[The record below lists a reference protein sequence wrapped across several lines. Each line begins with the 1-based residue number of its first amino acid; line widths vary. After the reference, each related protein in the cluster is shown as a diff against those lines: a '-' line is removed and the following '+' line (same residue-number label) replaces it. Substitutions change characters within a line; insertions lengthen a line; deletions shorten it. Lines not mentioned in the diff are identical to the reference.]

1 MLETELRETPI
12 APALPE
18 LSVAAGYVEVLVD
31 CPGVTEAYT
40 YAIGADQA
48 IGPGDVLTVPFGGRS
63 VGAIALRCWQQL
75 PEAINPDRLREV
87 EGVVASGLFAPDYW
101 QLLAQVADYYC
112 SSLIQVA
119 RVALP
124 PGVLGRASR
133 RVRLADP
140 LPAAAAAGV
149 AETLLSPIALRLWQW
164 LRSQS
169 GRDYSWRFLQQ
180 KFPGGD
186 RGLRDLVRRGW
197 LISYLE
203 SPSAPKP
210 KRQQMAI
217 LIGEGEPL
225 TPRQREIVGILQRR
239 GGELLAQELITL
251 GRTSSGTL
259 RSLEEKGWLLLEAR
273 EILRGD
279 RHDSGQRD
287 RPKTLTP
294 AQAAALETIQGLEPG
309 QTALL
314 HGVTGSGKTEVYL
327 QAIAPVLAR
336 GQSALVLVPEIGL
349 TPQLTDRF
357 RARFGAQ
364 VCVYHSGLSDG
375 ERYDTWRQMLDG
387 APQVVI
393 GTRSAIFA
401 PLPNLGMILLDE
413 EHDPSFKQDS
423 PAPCY
428 HARQVAQ
435 WRSRLVG
442 CPLVLGSATPSLE
455 TWTSQPVYVSLPDRV
470 HGRPLPP
477 VEVVDMR
484 QELRDGN
491 RSIFSRSLQGAITE
505 AIAAG
510 RQAILFVQRRGHS
523 TFVSCRSCGHVM
535 MCPHC
540 DVSLSFHHQR
550 ETAQPL
556 LRCHF
561 CGFGQ
566 LHPPACPACGSPYL
580 KHFGSGTQRVVRE
593 LERQWPDLRILRYDS
608 DTTRTKDAHRI
619 LLDRFARGEADLLVG
634 TQMLTKG
641 IDLPQVTLVGAIAA
655 DGLLNLSDVRA
666 GERAVQTLLQV
677 AGRAGRGE
685 EPGRVILQTYSPEHP
700 AIGAVANYDY
710 PNFLEQER
718 EMRSA
723 LNYPPVGQLI
733 LLRLSGPDEAAVGR
747 SAEQVAA
754 LLETARGDR
763 AFDLLGPERAQ
774 VGRIANRFRW
784 QVLIRIPPEGD
795 RPANLLEVRSAC
807 LPGVSLT
814 IDVDPLNF
822 L

>member
-18 LSVAAGYVEVLVD
+18 LSAATGYVEVLVD

-40 YAIGADQA
+40 YTIGADQA

-63 VGAIALRCWQQL
+63 VGAIALRCWEQL
-75 PEAINPDRLREV
+75 PEGIDPDRLREV

-101 QLLAQVADYYC
+101 HLLAQVADYYC
-112 SSLIQVA
+112 ASLIQVA

-140 LPAAAAAGV
+140 LPATAAAGV

-197 LISYLE
+197 LVSYLE

-239 GGELLAQELITL
+239 GGELLVQELIAL

-259 RSLEEKGWLLLEAR
+259 RSLEEKGWLILEAR

-279 RHDSGQRD
+279 QHDSGQRD
-287 RPKTLTP
+287 RPKILTP
-294 AQAAALETIQGLEPG
+294 AQATALETIHDLESG

-357 RARFGAQ
+357 RARFGSQ

-375 ERYDTWRQMLDG
+375 ERYDTWRKMLDG

-393 GTRSAIFA
+393 GTRSAVFA
-401 PLPNLGMILLDE
+401 PLPNLGLILLDE

-423 PAPCY
+423 PTPCY

-455 TWTSQPVYVSLPDRV
+455 TWTSQSVYVSLPDRV

-491 RSIFSRSLQGAITE
+491 RSIFSRSLQEAIDE

-510 RQAILFVQRRGHS
+510 RQGILFVQRRGHS

-718 EMRSA
+718 EMRAA

-754 LLETARGDR
+754 LLETGRGDR

-784 QVLIRIPPEGD
+784 QLLIR
-795 RPANLLEVRSAC
+795 
-807 LPGVSLT
+807 
-814 IDVDPLNF
+814 
-822 L
+822 

>member
-12 APALPE
+12 AP
-18 LSVAAGYVEVLVD
+18 VWAATGYVEVLVD

-40 YAIGADQA
+40 YTIGADQA

-63 VGAIALRCWQQL
+63 VGAIALRCWEQL
-75 PEAINPDRLREV
+75 PEGIDPARLREV
-87 EGVVASGLFAPDYW
+87 EGVVASGLFSPDYW

-112 SSLIQVA
+112 ASLIQVA

-140 LPAAAAAGV
+140 LPASAAAGV

-239 GGELLAQELITL
+239 GGELLAQELIAL

-259 RSLEEKGWLLLEAR
+259 RSLEEKGWLILEAR

-279 RHDSGQRD
+279 QHDSGQRD

-294 AQAAALETIQGLEPG
+294 AQATALETIHGLESG

-357 RARFGAQ
+357 RARFGSQ
-364 VCVYHSGLSDG
+364 VCVYHSGLSGG
-375 ERYDTWRQMLDG
+375 ERYDTWRKMLDG

-393 GTRSAIFA
+393 GTRSAVFA
-401 PLPNLGMILLDE
+401 PLPNLGLILLDE

-423 PAPCY
+423 PTPCY

-442 CPLVLGSATPSLE
+442 CPLVLGSATPSME
-455 TWTSQPVYVSLPDRV
+455 TWTSQRVYVSLPDRV

-484 QELRDGN
+484 QELQDGN
-491 RSIFSRSLQGAITE
+491 RSIFSRSLQGAI
-505 AIAAG
+505 ASSIAAG
-510 RQAILFVQRRGHS
+510 RQGILFVQRRGHS

-718 EMRSA
+718 EMRAA

-754 LLETARGDR
+754 LLETAQGDR
-763 AFDLLGPERAQ
+763 TFDLLGPERAQ

-784 QVLIRIPPEGD
+784 QLLIRVPPEGD

>member
-1 MLETELRETPI
+1 MLETELRKTPI

-18 LSVAAGYVEVLVD
+18 LSAATGYVEVLVD

-40 YAIGADQA
+40 YTIGADQA
-48 IGPGDVLTVPFGGRS
+48 IEPGDVLTVPFGGRS
-63 VGAIALRCWQQL
+63 VGAIALRCWEQL
-75 PEAINPDRLREV
+75 PEGIDPDRLREV

-101 QLLAQVADYYC
+101 QLLSQVAHYYC
-112 SSLIQVA
+112 TSLIQVA
-119 RVALP
+119 RAALP
-124 PGVLGRASR
+124 PGVLARAQR
-133 RVRLADP
+133 RVRVAED
-140 LPAAAAAGV
+140 LPSTAAAGA
-149 AETLLSPIALRLWQW
+149 AETVLSPIALRLWQW

-197 LISYLE
+197 LVSYLE
-203 SPSAPKP
+203 SPTAPKP

-217 LIGEGEPL
+217 WIGEGEPP
-225 TPRQREIVGILQRR
+225 TARQREILGILQRR
-239 GGELLAQELITL
+239 GGELPVKDLLALA
-251 GRTSSGTL
+251 RTSSGTL
-259 RSLEEKGWLLLEAR
+259 KALADKGWLAIESR

-279 RHDSGQRD
+279 SHDPGQRD
-287 RPKTLTP
+287 RPKALTP
-294 AQAAALETIQGLEPG
+294 AQAAALEAIWALQPG

-327 QAIAPVLAR
+327 QAIAPLLAR
-336 GQSALVLVPEIGL
+336 GKSALVLVPEIGL

-357 RARFGAQ
+357 RARFGPQ

-387 APQVVI
+387 PPQVVI
-393 GTRSAIFA
+393 GTRSAVFA
-401 PLPNLGMILLDE
+401 PLPNLGLILLDE

-428 HARQVAQ
+428 HARQVAR

-455 TWTSQPVYVSLPDRV
+455 TWDAEPVYVALPDRV
-470 HGRPLPP
+470 HGRPMPP
-477 VEVVDMR
+477 VQVVDMR

-491 RSIFSRSLQGAITE
+491 RSIFSRSLQTALTE

-550 ETAQPL
+550 DTAQPL

-593 LERQWPDLRILRYDS
+593 LEQGWPELRILRYDS

-619 LLDRFARGEADLLVG
+619 LLDRFARGEADVLVG

-710 PNFLEQER
+710 PNFLAQER
-718 EMRSA
+718 EMRAA

>member
-18 LSVAAGYVEVLVD
+18 LSAAMGYVEVLVD

-40 YAIGADQA
+40 YTIGADQA

-63 VGAIALRCWQQL
+63 VGAIALRCWEQL
-75 PEAINPDRLREV
+75 PEGIDPDRLREV
-87 EGVVASGLFAPDYW
+87 EGVVASGLFSPDYW
-101 QLLAQVADYYC
+101 QLLAQMADYYC
-112 SSLIQVA
+112 ASLIQVA

-140 LPAAAAAGV
+140 LPASAAAGV

-164 LRSQS
+164 LRSQA

-217 LIGEGEPL
+217 LIGEGESL
-225 TPRQREIVGILQRR
+225 TPRQREIIGILQRR
-239 GGELLAQELITL
+239 GGELLAQELIAL

-259 RSLEEKGWLLLEAR
+259 RSLEEKGWLILEAR

-279 RHDSGQRD
+279 QHDPGQRD

-294 AQAAALETIQGLEPG
+294 AQATALETIHGLESG

-357 RARFGAQ
+357 RARFGSQ

-375 ERYDTWRQMLDG
+375 ERYDTWRKMLDG
-387 APQVVI
+387 TPQVVI
-393 GTRSAIFA
+393 GTRSAVFA
-401 PLPNLGMILLDE
+401 PLPNLGLILLDE

-423 PAPCY
+423 PTPCY

-491 RSIFSRSLQGAITE
+491 RSIFSRSLQGAIDE

-510 RQAILFVQRRGHS
+510 RQGILFVQRRGHS

-566 LHPPACPACGSPYL
+566 LHPPACPACESPYL

-593 LERQWPDLRILRYDS
+593 LEKQWPDLRILRYDS

-718 EMRSA
+718 EMRAA

-754 LLETARGDR
+754 LLETAQGDR
-763 AFDLLGPERAQ
+763 TFDLLGPERAQ

-784 QVLIRIPPEGD
+784 QLLIRIPPEGD